1 MTKIPLKKSPLSLMI
16 LSIVS
21 GHLYAET
28 AVEPGNV
35 QQLNTIVI
43 SAEQNANPQQQYQ
56 KELAQVSGGTNFIG
70 EQQLEQQRLA
80 TTADVF
86 RLQPGIY
93 AQSAGNEG
101 AKISIRGSGI
111 NRTSGAHA
119 SGTHVL
125 IDDIPFTGPGGTAY
139 ELLEP
144 WWIDH
149 VGVYRG
155 ANGFKQGGLALGGTI
170 NYRTKAG
177 ADQDGSELKYE
188 MGSHGYQKYQFST
201 GRKLDQMDYYL
212 AMTST
217 QFDGIQDHAEGD
229 GKGLA
234 FNLGYQIS
242 PDIETR
248 FYARYRESKHLTP
261 GRITQEQL
269 KNDPEAANSFNLA
282 VDAKRIQPGS
292 TWLANTTTW
301 NLQDDAKLT
310 GSLAYHHYPLD
321 LRESSYRTNVDYEDI
336 TARFQYERPYQFLGL
351 EHQGRIALRT
361 TTHRPDSGV
370 TETLRF
376 NTEIGNQTYP
386 ADTVTRRYTPRR
398 YTYRGS
404 DNVLQFDQETTLNDQ
419 FKLDLGL
426 AAVYTHRESE
436 VTYANIIPDPDLGPD
451 VDPKV
456 SRYEWNFA
464 PRVGLTY
471 QPNDSVQWFANL
483 SRSIEPAHPWAM
495 AWSSPYYYSKDSGA
509 ASNRVRAPIYLDTQT
524 TNSFELGGRGQ
535 SGFGDWALS
544 YYYSKIKKELLSSEM
559 IKNYGN
565 DSDST
570 TSEERISVEA
580 NATPTIHQGVE
591 LSLDTPLHESE
602 YGEVRLQQAYTLSDF
617 QYKNDPLFGKNQ
629 LPGIPKHLYQAQL
642 SYALNNGLYIG
653 LNTEYASKM
662 AHDYANSRFSDDYQI
677 WGIDLG
683 YAPEHQSWKTWI
695 NFKNITD
702 EKYAAVVIPGLNDQG
717 ADVARS
723 SPGEGF
729 STYAGVSFK
738 F

>member
-1 MTKIPLKKSPLSLMI
+1 MNMTKIPLKKNPLSLMI
-16 LSIVS
+16 LSAFS

-28 AVEPGNV
+28 TLAQDSV
-35 QQLNTIVI
+35 QQLETIVVTT
-43 SAEQNANPQQQYQ
+43 EQNTNSQQETAA
-56 KELAQVSGGTNFIG
+56 ELASVSGGTNFISD
-70 EQQLEQQRLA
+70 QQLEHQRLG
-80 TTADVF
+80 TIADVF

-93 AQSAGNEG
+93 AQSPGNEG

-119 SGTHVL
+119 SGTYVM

-155 ANGFKQGGLALGGTI
+155 ANGLKQGGLSLGGTV
-170 NYRTKAG
+170 NYKSKTG
-177 ADQDGSELKYE
+177 AEQNGSELKYE
-188 MGSHGYQKYQFST
+188 AGSHGYQKYQFST
-201 GRKLDQMDYYL
+201 GRQLDKLDYYL
-212 AMTST
+212 AVTGS

-269 KNDPEAANSFNLA
+269 KNNPEAADTNF
-282 VDAKRIQPGS
+282 VTIDAKRIQPGS

-321 LRESSYRTNVDYEDI
+321 LRESTYRTNVDYEDI
-336 TARFQYERPYQFLGL
+336 SARIQYEKPYQLFGL
-351 EHQGRIALRT
+351 EHQGRVAFRS
-361 TTHRPDSGV
+361 TTHRPNSGV
-370 TETLRF
+370 TESLRTDRAI
-376 NTEIGNQTYP
+376 NGDEYP
-386 ADTVTRRYTPRR
+386 AGTVTRR

-436 VTYANIIPDPDLGPD
+436 VTYANIIPDPNLGPD

-464 PRVGLTY
+464 PRLGLTY

-524 TNSFELGGRGQ
+524 ANSFELGGRGQ

-565 DSDST
+565 DSDSN

-591 LSLDTPLHESE
+591 LSLDTPLYASQQ
-602 YGEVRLQQAYTLSDF
+602 GELRLRQAYTLSDF

-642 SYALNNGLYIG
+642 SYALNNGFYVG

-683 YAPEHQSWKTWI
+683 YVPEDQSWSAWV

-702 EKYAAVVIPGLNDQG
+702 EKYAAVVIPGLNDNG
-717 ADVARS
+717 KDEARS

>member
-1 MTKIPLKKSPLSLMI
+1 MHMTKIPLKKSPLSLMI

-28 AVEPGNV
+28 AVEPDNV

-170 NYRTKAG
+170 NYRTKTG

-212 AMTST
+212 ALTST

-336 TARFQYERPYQFLGL
+336 TARFQYEKPYQFLGL
-351 EHQGRIALRT
+351 EHQGRIALRS

-370 TETLRF
+370 TETIRRDTTIDGTL
-376 NTEIGNQTYP
+376 YP
-386 ADTVTRRYTPRR
+386 ADTVTRR

-436 VTYANIIPDPDLGPD
+436 VTYPVASPE
-451 VDPKV
+451 V

-464 PRVGLTY
+464 PRLGLTY
-471 QPNDSVQWFANL
+471 QPNKSVQWFANL

-495 AWSSPYYYSKDSGA
+495 AWSSPYYFDSGV
-509 ASNRVRAPIYLDTQT
+509 ASGRVRAPIYLDTQT
-524 TNSFELGGRGQ
+524 ANSFELGGRGQ
-535 SGFGDWALS
+535 SVFGDWALS
-544 YYYSKIKKELLSSEM
+544 YYYSKVKNELLTSEM
-559 IKNYGN
+559 IKTYEDGSNRP
-565 DSDST
+565 
-570 TSEERISVEA
+570 SEPIAVES

-602 YGEVRLQQAYTLSDF
+602 YGELRLQQAYTLSDF

-642 SYALNNGLYIG
+642 SYALNNGLYIV
-653 LNTEYASKM
+653 LNTEYVSKM

-717 ADVARS
+717 ADVTRS

>member
-1 MTKIPLKKSPLSLMI
+1 MHMTKIPLKKSSLSLMI

-28 AVEPGNV
+28 AVEPDNV

-139 ELLEP
+139 KLLEP
-144 WWIDH
+144 WWINH

-170 NYRTKAG
+170 NYRTKTG

-212 AMTST
+212 ALTST

-336 TARFQYERPYQFLGL
+336 TARFQYEKPYQFLGL
-351 EHQGRIALRT
+351 EHQGRIALGS

-370 TETLRF
+370 TETIRRDTTIDGTL
-376 NTEIGNQTYP
+376 YP
-386 ADTVTRRYTPRR
+386 ADTVTRR

-436 VTYANIIPDPDLGPD
+436 VTYPVASPE
-451 VDPKV
+451 V

-464 PRVGLTY
+464 PRLGLTY
-471 QPNDSVQWFANL
+471 QPNESVQWFANL

-495 AWSSPYYYSKDSGA
+495 AWSSPYYFDSGV
-509 ASNRVRAPIYLDTQT
+509 ASGRVRAPIYLDTQT
-524 TNSFELGGRGQ
+524 ANSFELGGRGQ

-544 YYYSKIKKELLSSEM
+544 YYYSKVKNELLTSEM
-559 IKNYGN
+559 IKTYEDGSNRP
-565 DSDST
+565 
-570 TSEERISVEA
+570 SEPIAVES

-591 LSLDTPLHESE
+591 LSLDTPLHESQ
-602 YGEVRLQQAYTLSDF
+602 YGELRLQQAYTLSDF

-677 WGIDLG
+677 WGIDVG

-702 EKYAAVVIPGLNDQG
+702 EKYAAVVIPGLNDKG

>member
-1 MTKIPLKKSPLSLMI
+1 MHMTKIPLKKSPLSLMI

-28 AVEPGNV
+28 AVEPDNV

-101 AKISIRGSGI
+101 AKVSIRGSGI

-170 NYRTKAG
+170 NYRTKTG

-212 AMTST
+212 ALTGT

-242 PDIETR
+242 PDIKTR

-269 KNDPEAANSFNLA
+269 KNDPEAANKDF
-282 VDAKRIQPGS
+282 VTIDAKRIQPGS

-321 LRESSYRTNVDYEDI
+321 LRESTYRTNVDYEDI
-336 TARFQYERPYQFLGL
+336 SARIQYEKPYQLFGL
-351 EHQGRIALRT
+351 EHQGRVAFRS
-361 TTHRPDSGV
+361 TTHRPNSGV
-370 TETLRF
+370 TESLRTDRVI
-376 NTEIGNQTYP
+376 NGEEYP
-386 ADTVTRRYTPRR
+386 AGTVTRR

-436 VTYANIIPDPDLGPD
+436 VTYANIIPDPNLGPD

-464 PRVGLTY
+464 PRLGLTY

-524 TNSFELGGRGQ
+524 ANSFELGGRGQ

-544 YYYSKIKKELLSSEM
+544 YYYSKINKELLSSEM

-591 LSLDTPLHESE
+591 LSLDTPLHESR
-602 YGEVRLQQAYTLSDF
+602 YGELHLQQAYTLSDF

>member
-1 MTKIPLKKSPLSLMI
+1 MHMKKIPLKKSPLSLMI

-101 AKISIRGSGI
+101 AKVSIRGSGI

-170 NYRTKAG
+170 NYRTKTG
-177 ADQDGSELKYE
+177 VDQDGSELKYE

-212 AMTST
+212 ALTST

-336 TARFQYERPYQFLGL
+336 TARFQYEKPYQFLGL
-351 EHQGRIALRT
+351 EHQGRIALRS

-370 TETLRF
+370 TETIRRDTTIDGTL
-376 NTEIGNQTYP
+376 YP
-386 ADTVTRRYTPRR
+386 ADTVTRR

-436 VTYANIIPDPDLGPD
+436 VTYPVASPE
-451 VDPKV
+451 V

-464 PRVGLTY
+464 PRLGLTY
-471 QPNDSVQWFANL
+471 QPNESVQWFANL

-495 AWSSPYYYSKDSGA
+495 AWSSPYYFDSGV
-509 ASNRVRAPIYLDTQT
+509 ASGRVRAPIYLDTQT
-524 TNSFELGGRGQ
+524 ANSFELGGRGQ

-544 YYYSKIKKELLSSEM
+544 YYYSKVKNELL
-559 IKNYGN
+559 
-565 DSDST
+565 
-570 TSEERISVEA
+570 TSEIIKTYEDGSNRPSEPIAVES

-591 LSLDTPLHESE
+591 LSLDTPLHESQ
-602 YGEVRLQQAYTLSDF
+602 YGELRLQQAYTLSDF

-677 WGIDLG
+677 WGIDVG

>member
-1 MTKIPLKKSPLSLMI
+1 MNMTKIPLKKNPLSLMI
-16 LSIVS
+16 LSAFS

-28 AVEPGNV
+28 TLAQDSV
-35 QQLNTIVI
+35 QQLDTIVVTT
-43 SAEQNANPQQQYQ
+43 EQNTNSQ
-56 KELAQVSGGTNFIG
+56 KQTEAELASVSGGTNFISD
-70 EQQLEQQRLA
+70 QQLEHQRLG

-93 AQSAGNEG
+93 AQSPGNEG

-119 SGTHVL
+119 SGTYVM

-155 ANGFKQGGLALGGTI
+155 ANGLKQGGLSLGGTV
-170 NYRTKAG
+170 NYKSKTG
-177 ADQDGSELKYE
+177 AEQNGSELKYE
-188 MGSHGYQKYQFST
+188 TGSHGYQKYQFST
-201 GRKLDQMDYYL
+201 GRQLDKLDYYL
-212 AMTST
+212 AVTGS

-269 KNDPEAANSFNLA
+269 KNNPEAADTNF
-282 VDAKRIQPGS
+282 VTIDAKRIQPGS

-321 LRESSYRTNVDYEDI
+321 LRESTYRTNVDYEDI
-336 TARFQYERPYQFLGL
+336 SARIQYEKPYQLFGL
-351 EHQGRIALRT
+351 EHQGRVAFRS
-361 TTHRPDSGV
+361 TTHRPNSGV
-370 TETLRF
+370 TESLRTDRVI
-376 NTEIGNQTYP
+376 NGDEYP
-386 ADTVTRRYTPRR
+386 AGTVTRR

-436 VTYANIIPDPDLGPD
+436 VAHANIIHDPNLGPD

-456 SRYEWNFA
+456 SRYEWNFV
-464 PRVGLTY
+464 PRLGLTY

-524 TNSFELGGRGQ
+524 ANSFELGGLGQ

-565 DSDST
+565 DSDSN

-591 LSLDTPLHESE
+591 LSLDTPLYASQQ
-602 YGEVRLQQAYTLSDF
+602 GELRLRQAYTLSDF

-642 SYALNNGLYIG
+642 SYALNNGFYVG

-683 YAPEHQSWKTWI
+683 YVPEDQSWSAWV

-702 EKYAAVVIPGLNDQG
+702 EKYAAVVIPGLNDNG
-717 ADVARS
+717 KDEARS

>member
-1 MTKIPLKKSPLSLMI
+1 MHMTKIPLKKSPLSLMI

-43 SAEQNANPQQQYQ
+43 STEQNANPQQQYQ

-101 AKISIRGSGI
+101 AKVSIRGSGI

-170 NYRTKAG
+170 NYKSKTG

-212 AMTST
+212 ALTGT

-269 KNDPEAANSFNLA
+269 KNNPEAANSFNLA

-336 TARFQYERPYQFLGL
+336 TARFQYEKPYQFLGL
-351 EHQGRIALRT
+351 EHQGRIALRS

-370 TETLRF
+370 TETIRRDTTIDGTL
-376 NTEIGNQTYP
+376 YP
-386 ADTVTRRYTPRR
+386 ADTVTRR

-436 VTYANIIPDPDLGPD
+436 VTYPVASPE
-451 VDPKV
+451 V

-464 PRVGLTY
+464 PRLGLTY
-471 QPNDSVQWFANL
+471 QPNESVQWFANL

-495 AWSSPYYYSKDSGA
+495 AWSSPYYFDSGV
-509 ASNRVRAPIYLDTQT
+509 ASGRVRAPIYLDTQT
-524 TNSFELGGRGQ
+524 ANSFELGGRGQ

-544 YYYSKIKKELLSSEM
+544 YYYSKVKNELLTSEM
-559 IKNYGN
+559 IKDYGN
-565 DSDST
+565 NSPES
-570 TSEERISVEA
+570 ERISVEA

-591 LSLDTPLHESE
+591 LSLDTPLHESR
-602 YGEVRLQQAYTLSDF
+602 YGELRLQQAYTLSDF

>member
-28 AVEPGNV
+28 AVEPDNV

-170 NYRTKAG
+170 NYRTKTG

-212 AMTST
+212 ALTST

-386 ADTVTRRYTPRR
+386 ADTFTRR

-436 VTYANIIPDPDLGPD
+436 VTYPVASPE
-451 VDPKV
+451 V

-464 PRVGLTY
+464 PRLGLTY
-471 QPNDSVQWFANL
+471 QPNESVQWFANL

-495 AWSSPYYYSKDSGA
+495 AWSSPYYFDSGV
-509 ASNRVRAPIYLDTQT
+509 ASGRVRAPIYLDTQT
-524 TNSFELGGRGQ
+524 ANSFELGGRGQ

-544 YYYSKIKKELLSSEM
+544 YYYSKVKNELLTSEM
-559 IKNYGN
+559 IKTYEDGSNRP
-565 DSDST
+565 
-570 TSEERISVEA
+570 SEPIAVES

-591 LSLDTPLHESE
+591 LSLDTPLHESQ
-602 YGEVRLQQAYTLSDF
+602 YGELRLQQAYTLSDF

-677 WGIDLG
+677 WGIDVG

-702 EKYAAVVIPGLNDQG
+702 EKYAAVVIPGLNDKG

>member
-1 MTKIPLKKSPLSLMI
+1 MHMTKIPLKKSPLSLMI

-28 AVEPGNV
+28 AVEPDNV

-170 NYRTKAG
+170 NYRTKTG

-212 AMTST
+212 ALTST

-336 TARFQYERPYQFLGL
+336 TARFQYEKPYQFLGL
-351 EHQGRIALRT
+351 EHQGRIALRS

-370 TETLRF
+370 TETIRRDTTIDGTL
-376 NTEIGNQTYP
+376 YP
-386 ADTVTRRYTPRR
+386 ADTVTRR

-524 TNSFELGGRGQ
+524 ANSFELGGRGQ

-570 TSEERISVEA
+570 TSKERISVEA

-591 LSLDTPLHESE
+591 LSLDTPLHESR
-602 YGEVRLQQAYTLSDF
+602 YGELRLQQAYTLSDF

-677 WGIDLG
+677 WGIDVG

>member
-1 MTKIPLKKSPLSLMI
+1 MHMTKIPLKKSPLSLMI

-43 SAEQNANPQQQYQ
+43 STEQNANPQQQYQ

-101 AKISIRGSGI
+101 AKVSIRGSGI

-170 NYRTKAG
+170 NYKSKTG

-212 AMTST
+212 ALTGT

-269 KNDPEAANSFNLA
+269 KNNPEAANSFNLA

-336 TARFQYERPYQFLGL
+336 TARFQYEKPYQFLGL
-351 EHQGRIALRT
+351 EYQGRIALRS

-370 TETLRF
+370 TETIRRDTTIDGTL
-376 NTEIGNQTYP
+376 YP
-386 ADTVTRRYTPRR
+386 ADTVTRR

-436 VTYANIIPDPDLGPD
+436 VTYPEASPE
-451 VDPKV
+451 V

-464 PRVGLTY
+464 PRLGLTY
-471 QPNDSVQWFANL
+471 QPNESVQWFANL

-495 AWSSPYYYSKDSGA
+495 AWSSPYYFDSGV
-509 ASNRVRAPIYLDTQT
+509 ASGRVRAPIYLDTQT
-524 TNSFELGGRGQ
+524 ANSFELGGRGQ

-544 YYYSKIKKELLSSEM
+544 YYYSKVKNELLTSEM
-559 IKNYGN
+559 IKDYGN
-565 DSDST
+565 NSPES
-570 TSEERISVEA
+570 ERISVEA

-591 LSLDTPLHESE
+591 LSLDTPLHESR
-602 YGEVRLQQAYTLSDF
+602 YGELRLQQAYTLSDF

>member
-1 MTKIPLKKSPLSLMI
+1 MNMTKIPLKKNPLSLMI
-16 LSIVS
+16 LSAFS

-28 AVEPGNV
+28 TLAQDSV
-35 QQLNTIVI
+35 QQLDTIVVTT
-43 SAEQNANPQQQYQ
+43 EQNTNSQ
-56 KELAQVSGGTNFIG
+56 KQTEAELASVSGGTNFISD
-70 EQQLEQQRLA
+70 QQLEHQRLG

-93 AQSAGNEG
+93 AQSPGNEG

-119 SGTHVL
+119 SGTYVM

-155 ANGFKQGGLALGGTI
+155 ANGLKQGGLSLGGTV
-170 NYRTKAG
+170 NYKSKTG
-177 ADQDGSELKYE
+177 AEQNGSELKYE
-188 MGSHGYQKYQFST
+188 TGSHGYQKYQFST
-201 GRKLDQMDYYL
+201 GRQLDKLDYYL
-212 AMTST
+212 AVTGS

-269 KNDPEAANSFNLA
+269 KNNPEAADTNF
-282 VDAKRIQPGS
+282 VTIDAKRIQPGS

-321 LRESSYRTNVDYEDI
+321 LRESTYRTNVDYEDI
-336 TARFQYERPYQFLGL
+336 SARIQYEKPYQLFGL
-351 EHQGRIALRT
+351 EHQGRVAFRS
-361 TTHRPDSGV
+361 TTHRPNSGV
-370 TETLRF
+370 TESLRTDRVI
-376 NTEIGNQTYP
+376 NGDEYP
-386 ADTVTRRYTPRR
+386 AGTVTRR

-436 VTYANIIPDPDLGPD
+436 VTHANIIHDPNLGPD

-456 SRYEWNFA
+456 SRYEWNFV
-464 PRVGLTY
+464 PRLGLTY

-524 TNSFELGGRGQ
+524 ANSFELGGLGQ

-565 DSDST
+565 DSDSN

-591 LSLDTPLHESE
+591 LSLDTPLYASQQ
-602 YGEVRLQQAYTLSDF
+602 GELRLRQAYTLSDF

-642 SYALNNGLYIG
+642 SYALNNGFYVG

-683 YAPEHQSWKTWI
+683 YVPEDQSWSAWV

-702 EKYAAVVIPGLNDQG
+702 EKYAAVVIPGLNDNG
-717 ADVARS
+717 KDEARS

>member
-1 MTKIPLKKSPLSLMI
+1 MHMTKIPLKKSPLSLMI

-28 AVEPGNV
+28 AVEPDNV

-101 AKISIRGSGI
+101 AKVSIRGSGI

-170 NYRTKAG
+170 NYKSKTG

-212 AMTST
+212 ALTGT

-261 GRITQEQL
+261 GRIKQKDL
-269 KNDPEAANSFNLA
+269 KNNPETADSNFVAI
-282 VDAKRIQPGS
+282 DAKRIQPGS

-321 LRESSYRTNVDYEDI
+321 LRESRYRTNVDYEDI
-336 TARFQYERPYQFLGL
+336 TARFQYEKPYQFLGL
-351 EHQGRIALRT
+351 EHQGRIALRS

-386 ADTVTRRYTPRR
+386 VDTVTRR

-436 VTYANIIPDPDLGPD
+436 VTYANILPDPDSGPE

-464 PRVGLTY
+464 PRLGLTY

-495 AWSSPYYYSKDSGA
+495 AWSSPYYYPKDNGA

-524 TNSFELGGRGQ
+524 ANSFELGGRGQ

-544 YYYSKIKKELLSSEM
+544 YYYSKVKNELLTSEM
-559 IKNYGN
+559 IKTYEDGSNRP
-565 DSDST
+565 
-570 TSEERISVEA
+570 SEPIAVES

-591 LSLDTPLHESE
+591 LSLDTPLHESQ
-602 YGEVRLQQAYTLSDF
+602 YGELRLQQAYTLSDF

-677 WGIDLG
+677 WGIDVG

-702 EKYAAVVIPGLNDQG
+702 EKYAAVVIPGLNDKG

>member
-1 MTKIPLKKSPLSLMI
+1 MYTGLYKPDMSTRTIPLNKKPLSLMI
-16 LSIVS
+16 LSVLS
-21 GHLYAET
+21 SAVYAET
-28 AVEPGNV
+28 SRSQHPV
-35 QQLNTIVI
+35 QQLNTIVV
-43 SAEQNANPQQQYQ
+43 SAEQTDPQQQYQ
-56 KELAQVSGGTNFIG
+56 TELAQTSGGTNFISA
-70 EQQLEQQRLA
+70 QQLEHQHIA
-80 TTADVF
+80 NNADVF

-93 AQSAGNEG
+93 AQSPGNEG
-101 AKISIRGSGI
+101 AKVSIRGSGI

-119 SGTHVL
+119 SGTFVL

-155 ANGFKQGGLALGGTI
+155 ANGFKQGALALGGAI
-170 NYRTKAG
+170 NYKSKTG
-177 ADQDGSELKYE
+177 AEQNGSELKYE
-188 MGSHGYQKYQFST
+188 AGSHGYQKYQFST
-201 GRKLDQMDYYL
+201 GRKLDQLDYYL
-212 AMTST
+212 ALTGN
-217 QFDGIQDHAEGD
+217 QFDGIQDHAKGD

-269 KNDPEAANSFNLA
+269 KNNPEVADPNF
-282 VDAKRIQPGS
+282 VGIDAKRIQPGS

-310 GSLAYHHYPLD
+310 ASLAYHHYPLD
-321 LRESSYRTNVDYEDI
+321 LRESRYRTNVDYEDI
-336 TARFQYERPYQFLGL
+336 TARIQYEKPYQLLGL
-351 EHQGRIALRT
+351 EHQGRIALRS
-361 TTHRPDSGV
+361 TTHRPNSGV

-386 ADTVTRRYTPRR
+386 ADTVTRRYT
-398 YTYRGS
+398 YRGS
-404 DNVLQFDQETTLNDQ
+404 DNVLQFDQQTALNDQ
-419 FKLDLGL
+419 LSLDLGL
-426 AAVYTHRESE
+426 AAVYAHRESE
-436 VTYANIIPDPDLGPD
+436 VTYPVAS
-451 VDPKV
+451 PKINQ
-456 SRYEWNFA
+456 YEWDFA
-464 PRVGLTY
+464 PRLGMTY
-471 QPNDSVQWFANL
+471 QPNESVQWFANL

-495 AWSSPYYYSKDSGA
+495 AWSSPYYFDEGIASG
-509 ASNRVRAPIYLDTQT
+509 RVRAPIQLKTQT
-524 TNSFELGGRGQ
+524 ANTLELGGRGQ

-544 YYYSKIKKELLSSEM
+544 YYYSKVKNELLTSEM
-559 IKNYGN
+559 IKDYGEGSSKN
-565 DSDST
+565 
-570 TSEERISVEA
+570 ERISVEA

-591 LSLDTPLHESE
+591 LSF
-602 YGEVRLQQAYTLSDF
+602 F
-617 QYKNDPLFGKNQ
+617 QYKNDPLFGENQ

-642 SYALNNGLYIG
+642 SYAMHNGFYIG
-653 LNTEYASKM
+653 LNSEYASKM

-683 YAPEHQSWKTWI
+683 YAPEQQSWKTWI

-717 ADVARS
+717 KDEARS

>member
-1 MTKIPLKKSPLSLMI
+1 MHMTKIPLKKSPLSLMI

-28 AVEPGNV
+28 AVEPDNV

-70 EQQLEQQRLA
+70 EPQLEQQRLA

-170 NYRTKAG
+170 NYRTKTG

-212 AMTST
+212 ALTST

-336 TARFQYERPYQFLGL
+336 TARFQYEKPYQFLGL
-351 EHQGRIALRT
+351 EHQGRIALRS

-370 TETLRF
+370 TETIRRDTTLDG
-376 NTEIGNQTYP
+376 TLYP
-386 ADTVTRRYTPRR
+386 ADTVTRR

-436 VTYANIIPDPDLGPD
+436 VTYPVASPE
-451 VDPKV
+451 V

-464 PRVGLTY
+464 PRLGLTY
-471 QPNDSVQWFANL
+471 QPNESVQWFANL

-495 AWSSPYYYSKDSGA
+495 AWSSPYYFDSGV
-509 ASNRVRAPIYLDTQT
+509 ASGRVRAPIYLDTQT
-524 TNSFELGGRGQ
+524 ANSFELGGRGQ
-535 SGFGDWALS
+535 SVFGDWALS
-544 YYYSKIKKELLSSEM
+544 YYYSKVKNELLTSEM
-559 IKNYGN
+559 IKTYEDGSNRP
-565 DSDST
+565 
-570 TSEERISVEA
+570 SEPIAVES

-602 YGEVRLQQAYTLSDF
+602 YGELRLQQAYTLSDF

-653 LNTEYASKM
+653 LNTEYVSKM

-717 ADVARS
+717 ADVTRS

>member
-1 MTKIPLKKSPLSLMI
+1 MHMTKIPLKKSPLSLMI

-101 AKISIRGSGI
+101 AKVSIRGSGI

-170 NYRTKAG
+170 NYKSKTG

-212 AMTST
+212 ALTGT

-386 ADTVTRRYTPRR
+386 ADTVTRRYT
-398 YTYRGS
+398 YRGS

-495 AWSSPYYYSKDSGA
+495 AWSSPYYYSKDKDSGA

-524 TNSFELGGRGQ
+524 ANSFELGGRGQ

-565 DSDST
+565 NSDST

-591 LSLDTPLHESE
+591 LSLDTPLHESR
-602 YGEVRLQQAYTLSDF
+602 YGELRLQQAYTLSDF

>member
-1 MTKIPLKKSPLSLMI
+1 MHMTKIPLKKSPLSLMI

-101 AKISIRGSGI
+101 AKVSIRGSGI

-170 NYRTKAG
+170 NYKSKTG

-212 AMTST
+212 ALTGT

-261 GRITQEQL
+261 GRIKQKDL
-269 KNDPEAANSFNLA
+269 KNNPETADSNFVAI
-282 VDAKRIQPGS
+282 DAKRIQPGS

-321 LRESSYRTNVDYEDI
+321 LRESRYRTNVDYEDI
-336 TARFQYERPYQFLGL
+336 TARFQYEKPYQFLGL
-351 EHQGRIALRT
+351 EHQGRIALRS

-386 ADTVTRRYTPRR
+386 VDTVTRR

-436 VTYANIIPDPDLGPD
+436 VTYANILPDPDSGPE

-464 PRVGLTY
+464 PRLGLTY

-495 AWSSPYYYSKDSGA
+495 AWSSPYYYPKDNGA

-524 TNSFELGGRGQ
+524 ANSFELGGRGQ

-544 YYYSKIKKELLSSEM
+544 YYYSKVKNELLTSEM
-559 IKNYGN
+559 IKTYEDGSNRP
-565 DSDST
+565 
-570 TSEERISVEA
+570 SEPIAVES

-591 LSLDTPLHESE
+591 LSLDTPLHESQ
-602 YGEVRLQQAYTLSDF
+602 YGELRLQQAYTLSDF

-677 WGIDLG
+677 WGIDVG

-702 EKYAAVVIPGLNDQG
+702 EKYAAVVIPGLNDKG

>member
-1 MTKIPLKKSPLSLMI
+1 MNMTKIPLKKTPLSLMI
-16 LSIVS
+16 LSAFS

-28 AVEPGNV
+28 TLAQDSV
-35 QQLNTIVI
+35 QQLETIVVTT
-43 SAEQNANPQQQYQ
+43 EQNTNSQQQTAA
-56 KELAQVSGGTNFIG
+56 ELASVSGGTNFISD
-70 EQQLEQQRLA
+70 QQLEHQRLG
-80 TTADVF
+80 TIADVF

-93 AQSAGNEG
+93 AQSPGNEG

-119 SGTHVL
+119 SGTYVM

-155 ANGFKQGGLALGGTI
+155 ANGLKQGGLSLGGTV
-170 NYRTKAG
+170 NYKSKTG
-177 ADQDGSELKYE
+177 AEQNGSELKYE
-188 MGSHGYQKYQFST
+188 TGSHGYQKYQFST
-201 GRKLDQMDYYL
+201 GRQLDKLDYYL
-212 AMTST
+212 AVTGS

-269 KNDPEAANSFNLA
+269 KNNPEAADTNF
-282 VDAKRIQPGS
+282 VTIDAKRIQPGS

-310 GSLAYHHYPLD
+310 GSLAYHHYSLD
-321 LRESSYRTNVDYEDI
+321 LRESTYRTNVDYEDI
-336 TARFQYERPYQFLGL
+336 SARIQYEKPYQLFGL
-351 EHQGRIALRT
+351 EHQGRVAFRS
-361 TTHRPDSGV
+361 TTHRPNSGV
-370 TETLRF
+370 TESLRTDRVI
-376 NTEIGNQTYP
+376 NGDEYP
-386 ADTVTRRYTPRR
+386 AGTVTRR

-436 VTYANIIPDPDLGPD
+436 VTYANIIPDPNLGPD

-464 PRVGLTY
+464 PRLGLTY

-524 TNSFELGGRGQ
+524 ANSFELGGRGQ

-565 DSDST
+565 DSDFN

-591 LSLDTPLHESE
+591 LSLDTPLYASQQ
-602 YGEVRLQQAYTLSDF
+602 GELRLRQAYTLSDF

-642 SYALNNGLYIG
+642 SYALNNGFYVG

-683 YAPEHQSWKTWI
+683 YVPEDQSWSAWV

-702 EKYAAVVIPGLNDQG
+702 EKYAAVVIPGYDDKG
-717 ADVARS
+717 ADRARS

>member
-1 MTKIPLKKSPLSLMI
+1 MHMTKIPLKKSPLSLMI

-28 AVEPGNV
+28 AVEPDNV

-43 SAEQNANPQQQYQ
+43 SAGQNANPQQQYQ

-170 NYRTKAG
+170 NYRTKTG

-212 AMTST
+212 ALTST

-336 TARFQYERPYQFLGL
+336 TARFQYEKPYQFLGL

-386 ADTVTRRYTPRR
+386 ADTVTRRYT
-398 YTYRGS
+398 YRGS

-436 VTYANIIPDPDLGPD
+436 VTYPVASPE
-451 VDPKV
+451 V

-464 PRVGLTY
+464 PRLGLTY
-471 QPNDSVQWFANL
+471 QPNESVQWFANL

-495 AWSSPYYYSKDSGA
+495 AWSSPYYFDSGV
-509 ASNRVRAPIYLDTQT
+509 ASGRVRAPIYLDTQT
-524 TNSFELGGRGQ
+524 ANSFELGGRGQ

-544 YYYSKIKKELLSSEM
+544 YYYSKVKNELLTSEM
-559 IKNYGN
+559 IKTYEDGSNRP
-565 DSDST
+565 
-570 TSEERISVEA
+570 SEPIAVES

-591 LSLDTPLHESE
+591 LSLDTPLHESQ
-602 YGEVRLQQAYTLSDF
+602 YGELRLQQAYTLSDF

-677 WGIDLG
+677 WGIDVG

-702 EKYAAVVIPGLNDQG
+702 EKYAAVVIPGLNDKG

>member
-1 MTKIPLKKSPLSLMI
+1 MHMTKIPLKKSPLSLMI

-101 AKISIRGSGI
+101 AKVSIRGSGI

-170 NYRTKAG
+170 NYKSKTG
-177 ADQDGSELKYE
+177 AEQNGSELKYE

-212 AMTST
+212 TLTGT
-217 QFDGIQDHAEGD
+217 QFDRIQDHAEGD

-261 GRITQEQL
+261 GRIKQKDL
-269 KNDPEAANSFNLA
+269 KNNPETADSNFVAI
-282 VDAKRIQPGS
+282 DAKRIQPGS

-321 LRESSYRTNVDYEDI
+321 LRESRYRTNVDYEDI
-336 TARFQYERPYQFLGL
+336 TARFQYEKPYQFLGL
-351 EHQGRIALRT
+351 EHQGRIALRS

-370 TETLRF
+370 TETIRRDTTIDGTL
-376 NTEIGNQTYP
+376 YP
-386 ADTVTRRYTPRR
+386 ADTVTRR

-436 VTYANIIPDPDLGPD
+436 VTYPVASPE
-451 VDPKV
+451 V

-464 PRVGLTY
+464 PRLGLTY
-471 QPNDSVQWFANL
+471 QPNESVQWFANL

-495 AWSSPYYYSKDSGA
+495 AWSSPYYFDSGV
-509 ASNRVRAPIYLDTQT
+509 ASGRVRAPIYLDTQT
-524 TNSFELGGRGQ
+524 ANSFELGGRGQ

-544 YYYSKIKKELLSSEM
+544 YYYSKVKNELLTSEM
-559 IKNYGN
+559 IKTYEDGSNRP
-565 DSDST
+565 
-570 TSEERISVEA
+570 SEPIAVES

-591 LSLDTPLHESE
+591 LSLDTPLHESQ
-602 YGEVRLQQAYTLSDF
+602 YGELRLQQAYTLSDF

>member
-1 MTKIPLKKSPLSLMI
+1 MHMTKIPLKKSPLSLMI

-170 NYRTKAG
+170 NYKSKTG

-212 AMTST
+212 ALTGT

-336 TARFQYERPYQFLGL
+336 TARFQYEKPYQFLGL
-351 EHQGRIALRT
+351 EHQGRIALRS

-370 TETLRF
+370 TETIRRDTTIDGTL
-376 NTEIGNQTYP
+376 YP
-386 ADTVTRRYTPRR
+386 ADTVTRR

-436 VTYANIIPDPDLGPD
+436 VTYPVASPE
-451 VDPKV
+451 V

-464 PRVGLTY
+464 PRLGLTY

-495 AWSSPYYYSKDSGA
+495 AWSSPYYYPKDNGA

-524 TNSFELGGRGQ
+524 ANSFELGGRGQ

-544 YYYSKIKKELLSSEM
+544 YYYSKVKNELLTSEM
-559 IKNYGN
+559 IKDYGDTVDPN
-565 DSDST
+565 T
-570 TSEERISVEA
+570 PKERIGVEE

-591 LSLDTPLHESE
+591 LSLDTPLHESQ
-602 YGEVRLQQAYTLSDF
+602 YGELRLQQAYTLSDF

-677 WGIDLG
+677 WGIDVG

-702 EKYAAVVIPGLNDQG
+702 EKYAAVVIPGLNDKG

>member
-1 MTKIPLKKSPLSLMI
+1 MNMTKIPLKKTPLSLMI
-16 LSIVS
+16 LSAFS

-28 AVEPGNV
+28 TLAQDSV
-35 QQLNTIVI
+35 QQLDTIVVTT
-43 SAEQNANPQQQYQ
+43 EQNTNSQ
-56 KELAQVSGGTNFIG
+56 KQTEAELASVSGGTNFISD
-70 EQQLEQQRLA
+70 QQLEHQRLG

-93 AQSAGNEG
+93 AQSPGNEG

-119 SGTHVL
+119 SGTYVM

-155 ANGFKQGGLALGGTI
+155 ANGLKQGGLSLGGTV
-170 NYRTKAG
+170 NYKSKTG
-177 ADQDGSELKYE
+177 AEQNGSELKYE
-188 MGSHGYQKYQFST
+188 AGSHGYQKYQFST
-201 GRKLDQMDYYL
+201 GRQLDKLDYYL
-212 AMTST
+212 AVTGS

-242 PDIETR
+242 PDIKTR

-261 GRITQEQL
+261 GRITKEQL
-269 KNDPEAANSFNLA
+269 KNNPEAADTNF
-282 VDAKRIQPGS
+282 VTIDAKRIQPGS

-321 LRESSYRTNVDYEDI
+321 LRESTYRTNVDYEDI
-336 TARFQYERPYQFLGL
+336 SARIQYEKPYQLFGL
-351 EHQGRIALRT
+351 EHQGRVAFRS
-361 TTHRPDSGV
+361 TTHRPNSGV
-370 TETLRF
+370 TESLRTDRVI
-376 NTEIGNQTYP
+376 NGDEYP
-386 ADTVTRRYTPRR
+386 AGTVTRR

-436 VTYANIIPDPDLGPD
+436 VTYANIIPDPNLGPD

-464 PRVGLTY
+464 PRLGLTY

-524 TNSFELGGRGQ
+524 ANSFELGGRGQ

-565 DSDST
+565 DSDFN

-591 LSLDTPLHESE
+591 LSLDTPLYASQQ
-602 YGEVRLQQAYTLSDF
+602 GELRLRQAYTLSDF

-642 SYALNNGLYIG
+642 SYALNNGFYVG

-683 YAPEHQSWKTWI
+683 YVPEDQSWSAWV

-702 EKYAAVVIPGLNDQG
+702 EKYAAVVIPGYDDKG
-717 ADVARS
+717 ADRARS

>member
-1 MTKIPLKKSPLSLMI
+1 MHMTKIPLKKSPLSLMI

-101 AKISIRGSGI
+101 AKVSIRGSGI

-170 NYRTKAG
+170 NYKSKTG

-212 AMTST
+212 ALTGT

-336 TARFQYERPYQFLGL
+336 TARFQYEKPYQFLGL
-351 EHQGRIALRT
+351 EHQGRIALRS

-370 TETLRF
+370 TETIRRDTTIDGTL
-376 NTEIGNQTYP
+376 YP
-386 ADTVTRRYTPRR
+386 ADTVTRR

-404 DNVLQFDQETTLNDQ
+404 DNVLQFDQETALNDQ

-436 VTYANIIPDPDLGPD
+436 VTYPVASPE
-451 VDPKV
+451 V
-456 SRYEWNFA
+456 SRYEWNFV
-464 PRVGLTY
+464 PRLGLTY
-471 QPNDSVQWFANL
+471 QPNESV
-483 SRSIEPAHPWAM
+483 
-495 AWSSPYYYSKDSGA
+495 
-509 ASNRVRAPIYLDTQT
+509 
-524 TNSFELGGRGQ
+524 
-535 SGFGDWALS
+535 
-544 YYYSKIKKELLSSEM
+544 
-559 IKNYGN
+559 
-565 DSDST
+565 
-570 TSEERISVEA
+570 
-580 NATPTIHQGVE
+580 
-591 LSLDTPLHESE
+591 
-602 YGEVRLQQAYTLSDF
+602 
-617 QYKNDPLFGKNQ
+617 
-629 LPGIPKHLYQAQL
+629 
-642 SYALNNGLYIG
+642 
-653 LNTEYASKM
+653 
-662 AHDYANSRFSDDYQI
+662 
-677 WGIDLG
+677 
-683 YAPEHQSWKTWI
+683 
-695 NFKNITD
+695 
-702 EKYAAVVIPGLNDQG
+702 
-717 ADVARS
+717 
-723 SPGEGF
+723 
-729 STYAGVSFK
+729 
-738 F
+738 

>member
-1 MTKIPLKKSPLSLMI
+1 MHMTKIPLKKSSLSLMI

-28 AVEPGNV
+28 AVEPDNV

-70 EQQLEQQRLA
+70 EPQLEQQRLA

-144 WWIDH
+144 WWINH

-170 NYRTKAG
+170 NYRTKTG

-212 AMTST
+212 ALTST

-336 TARFQYERPYQFLGL
+336 TARFQYEKPYQFLGL
-351 EHQGRIALRT
+351 EHQGRIALRS

-370 TETLRF
+370 TETIRRDTTIDGTL
-376 NTEIGNQTYP
+376 YP
-386 ADTVTRRYTPRR
+386 ADTVTRR

-419 FKLDLGL
+419 FKLNLGL

-436 VTYANIIPDPDLGPD
+436 VTYPVASPE
-451 VDPKV
+451 V

-464 PRVGLTY
+464 PRLGLTY
-471 QPNDSVQWFANL
+471 QPNESVQWFANL

-495 AWSSPYYYSKDSGA
+495 AWSSPYYFDSGV
-509 ASNRVRAPIYLDTQT
+509 ASGRVRAPIYLDTQT
-524 TNSFELGGRGQ
+524 ANSFELGGRGQ

-544 YYYSKIKKELLSSEM
+544 YYYSKVKNELLTSEM
-559 IKNYGN
+559 IKTYEDGSNRP
-565 DSDST
+565 
-570 TSEERISVEA
+570 SEPIAVES

-591 LSLDTPLHESE
+591 LSLDTPLHESQ
-602 YGEVRLQQAYTLSDF
+602 YGELRLQQAYTLSDF

>member
-1 MTKIPLKKSPLSLMI
+1 MHMKKIPLKKSPLSLMI

-101 AKISIRGSGI
+101 AKVSIRGSGI

-170 NYRTKAG
+170 NYRTKTG
-177 ADQDGSELKYE
+177 VDQDGSELKYE

-212 AMTST
+212 ALTST

-336 TARFQYERPYQFLGL
+336 TARSQYEKPYQFLGL
-351 EHQGRIALRT
+351 EHQGRIALRS

-370 TETLRF
+370 TETIRRDTTIDGTL
-376 NTEIGNQTYP
+376 YP
-386 ADTVTRRYTPRR
+386 ADTVTRR

-436 VTYANIIPDPDLGPD
+436 VTYPVASPE
-451 VDPKV
+451 V

-464 PRVGLTY
+464 PRLGLTY
-471 QPNDSVQWFANL
+471 QPNESVQWFANL

-495 AWSSPYYYSKDSGA
+495 AWSSPYYFDSGV
-509 ASNRVRAPIYLDTQT
+509 ASGRVRAPIYLDTQT
-524 TNSFELGGRGQ
+524 ANSFELGGRGQ

-544 YYYSKIKKELLSSEM
+544 YYYSKVKNELL
-559 IKNYGN
+559 
-565 DSDST
+565 
-570 TSEERISVEA
+570 TSEIIKTYEDGSNRPSEPIAVES

-591 LSLDTPLHESE
+591 LSLDTPLHESQ
-602 YGEVRLQQAYTLSDF
+602 YGELRLQQAYTLSDF

-677 WGIDLG
+677 WGIDVG

-695 NFKNITD
+695 NFKNIKD
-702 EKYAAVVIPGLNDQG
+702 EKYAAVVIPGLNDKG

>member
-1 MTKIPLKKSPLSLMI
+1 MHMTKIPLKKSPLSLMI

-101 AKISIRGSGI
+101 AKVSIRGSGI

-170 NYRTKAG
+170 NYKSKTG
-177 ADQDGSELKYE
+177 ADQNGSELKYE
-188 MGSHGYQKYQFST
+188 MGSHGYHKYQFST

-212 AMTST
+212 ALTGT
-217 QFDGIQDHAEGD
+217 QFDGIQNHAEGD

-234 FNLGYQIS
+234 FNLGYEIS

-248 FYARYRESKHLTP
+248 FYARYRENKHLTP

-336 TARFQYERPYQFLGL
+336 TARFQYEKPYQFLGL
-351 EHQGRIALRT
+351 EHQGRIALRS

-370 TETLRF
+370 TETIRRDTTIDGTL
-376 NTEIGNQTYP
+376 YP
-386 ADTVTRRYTPRR
+386 ADTVTRR

-436 VTYANIIPDPDLGPD
+436 VTYPEASPE
-451 VDPKV
+451 V

-464 PRVGLTY
+464 QRLGLTY
-471 QPNDSVQWFANL
+471 QPNESVQWFANL

-495 AWSSPYYYSKDSGA
+495 AWSSPYYFDSGV
-509 ASNRVRAPIYLDTQT
+509 ASGRVRAPIYLDTQT
-524 TNSFELGGRGQ
+524 ANSFELGGRGQ

-544 YYYSKIKKELLSSEM
+544 YYYSKVKNELLTSEM
-559 IKNYGN
+559 IKTYEDGSNRP
-565 DSDST
+565 
-570 TSEERISVEA
+570 SEPIAVES
-580 NATPTIHQGVE
+580 NAAPTIHQGVE
-591 LSLDTPLHESE
+591 LSLDTPLYESR
-602 YGEVRLQQAYTLSDF
+602 YGELRLQQAYTLSDF

-723 SPGEGF
+723 SPGESF

>member
-1 MTKIPLKKSPLSLMI
+1 MHMTKIPLKKSPLSLMI

-28 AVEPGNV
+28 AVEPDNV

-170 NYRTKAG
+170 NYRTKTG

-212 AMTST
+212 ALTST

-351 EHQGRIALRT
+351 NHQGRIALRT

-386 ADTVTRRYTPRR
+386 ADTVTRRYT
-398 YTYRGS
+398 YRGS

-436 VTYANIIPDPDLGPD
+436 VTYPVASPE
-451 VDPKV
+451 V

-464 PRVGLTY
+464 PRLGLTY
-471 QPNDSVQWFANL
+471 QPNESVQWFANL

-495 AWSSPYYYSKDSGA
+495 AWSSPYYFDSGV
-509 ASNRVRAPIYLDTQT
+509 ASGRVRAPIYLDTQT
-524 TNSFELGGRGQ
+524 ANSFELGGRGQ
-535 SGFGDWALS
+535 SVFGDWALS
-544 YYYSKIKKELLSSEM
+544 YYYSKVKNELLTSEM
-559 IKNYGN
+559 IKTYEDGSNRP
-565 DSDST
+565 
-570 TSEERISVEA
+570 SEPIAVES

-591 LSLDTPLHESE
+591 LSLDTPLHESQ
-602 YGEVRLQQAYTLSDF
+602 YGELRLQQAYTLSDF

-677 WGIDLG
+677 WGIDVG

-702 EKYAAVVIPGLNDQG
+702 EKYAAVVIPGLNDKG

>member
-1 MTKIPLKKSPLSLMI
+1 MHMTKIPLKKSPLSLMI

-28 AVEPGNV
+28 AVEPDNV

-170 NYRTKAG
+170 NYRTKTG

-212 AMTST
+212 ALTST

-386 ADTVTRRYTPRR
+386 ADTVTRRYT
-398 YTYRGS
+398 YRGS

-436 VTYANIIPDPDLGPD
+436 VTYPVASPE
-451 VDPKV
+451 V

-464 PRVGLTY
+464 PRLGLTY
-471 QPNDSVQWFANL
+471 QPNESVQWFANL

-495 AWSSPYYYSKDSGA
+495 AWSSPYYFDSGV
-509 ASNRVRAPIYLDTQT
+509 ASGRVRAPIYLDTQT
-524 TNSFELGGRGQ
+524 ANSFELGGRGQ

-544 YYYSKIKKELLSSEM
+544 YYYSKVKNELL
-559 IKNYGN
+559 
-565 DSDST
+565 
-570 TSEERISVEA
+570 TSEIIKTYEDGSNRPSEPIAVES

-591 LSLDTPLHESE
+591 LSLDTPLHESQ
-602 YGEVRLQQAYTLSDF
+602 YGELRLQQAYTLSDF

-677 WGIDLG
+677 WGIDVG

-702 EKYAAVVIPGLNDQG
+702 EKYAAVVIPGLNDKG

>member
-1 MTKIPLKKSPLSLMI
+1 MHMTKIPLKKSPLSLMI

-28 AVEPGNV
+28 AVEPDNV

-70 EQQLEQQRLA
+70 EQLLEQQRLA

-170 NYRTKAG
+170 NYRTKTG

-212 AMTST
+212 ALTST

-336 TARFQYERPYQFLGL
+336 TARFQYEKPYQFLGL

-386 ADTVTRRYTPRR
+386 ADTVTRRYT
-398 YTYRGS
+398 YRGS

-436 VTYANIIPDPDLGPD
+436 VTYPVASPE
-451 VDPKV
+451 V

-464 PRVGLTY
+464 PRLGLTY
-471 QPNDSVQWFANL
+471 QPNESVQWFANL

-495 AWSSPYYYSKDSGA
+495 AWSSPYYFDSGV
-509 ASNRVRAPIYLDTQT
+509 ASGRVRAPIYLDTQT
-524 TNSFELGGRGQ
+524 ANSFELGGRGQ

-544 YYYSKIKKELLSSEM
+544 YYYSKVKNELLTSEM
-559 IKNYGN
+559 IKTYEDGSNRP
-565 DSDST
+565 
-570 TSEERISVEA
+570 SEPIAVES

-591 LSLDTPLHESE
+591 LSLDTPLHESQ
-602 YGEVRLQQAYTLSDF
+602 YGELRLQQAYTLSDF

-677 WGIDLG
+677 WGIDVG

-702 EKYAAVVIPGLNDQG
+702 EKYAAVVIPGLNDKG

>member
-1 MTKIPLKKSPLSLMI
+1 MHMTKIPLKKSPLSLMI

-28 AVEPGNV
+28 AVEPDNV

-170 NYRTKAG
+170 NYRTKTG

-212 AMTST
+212 ALTST

-386 ADTVTRRYTPRR
+386 ADTVTRRYT
-398 YTYRGS
+398 YRGS

-436 VTYANIIPDPDLGPD
+436 VTYPVASPE
-451 VDPKV
+451 V

-464 PRVGLTY
+464 PRLGLTY
-471 QPNDSVQWFANL
+471 QPNESVQWFANL

-495 AWSSPYYYSKDSGA
+495 AWSSPYYFDSGV
-509 ASNRVRAPIYLDTQT
+509 ASGRVRAPIYLDTQT
-524 TNSFELGGRGQ
+524 ANSFELGGRGQ
-535 SGFGDWALS
+535 SVFGDWALS
-544 YYYSKIKKELLSSEM
+544 YYYSKVKNELLTSEM
-559 IKNYGN
+559 IKTYEDGSNRP
-565 DSDST
+565 
-570 TSEERISVEA
+570 SEPIAVES

-591 LSLDTPLHESE
+591 LSLDTPLHESQ
-602 YGEVRLQQAYTLSDF
+602 YGELRLQQAYTLSDF

-677 WGIDLG
+677 WGIDVG

-702 EKYAAVVIPGLNDQG
+702 EKYAAVVIPGLNDKG

>member
-1 MTKIPLKKSPLSLMI
+1 MHMTKIPLKKSPLSLMI

-28 AVEPGNV
+28 AVEPDNV

-170 NYRTKAG
+170 NYRTKTG

-212 AMTST
+212 ALTGT

-386 ADTVTRRYTPRR
+386 ADTVTRRYT
-398 YTYRGS
+398 YRGS

-436 VTYANIIPDPDLGPD
+436 VTYPVASPE
-451 VDPKV
+451 V

-464 PRVGLTY
+464 PRLGLTY
-471 QPNDSVQWFANL
+471 QPNESVQWFANL

-495 AWSSPYYYSKDSGA
+495 AWSSPYYFDSGV
-509 ASNRVRAPIYLDTQT
+509 ASGRVRAPIYLDTQT
-524 TNSFELGGRGQ
+524 ANSFELGGRGQ

-544 YYYSKIKKELLSSEM
+544 YYYSKVKNELLTSEM
-559 IKNYGN
+559 IKTYEDGSNRP
-565 DSDST
+565 
-570 TSEERISVEA
+570 SEPIAVES

-591 LSLDTPLHESE
+591 LSLDTPLHESQ
-602 YGEVRLQQAYTLSDF
+602 YGELRLQQAYTLSDF

-677 WGIDLG
+677 WGIDVG

-702 EKYAAVVIPGLNDQG
+702 EKYAAVVIPGLNDKG

>member
-1 MTKIPLKKSPLSLMI
+1 MNMTKIPLKKTPLSLMI
-16 LSIVS
+16 LSAFS

-28 AVEPGNV
+28 TLAQDSV
-35 QQLNTIVI
+35 QQLDTIVVTT
-43 SAEQNANPQQQYQ
+43 EQNTNSQ
-56 KELAQVSGGTNFIG
+56 KQTEAELASVSGGTNFISD
-70 EQQLEQQRLA
+70 QQLEHQRLG

-93 AQSAGNEG
+93 AQSPGNEG

-119 SGTHVL
+119 SGTYVM

-155 ANGFKQGGLALGGTI
+155 ANGLKQGGLSLGGTV
-170 NYRTKAG
+170 NYKSKTG
-177 ADQDGSELKYE
+177 AEQNGSELKYE
-188 MGSHGYQKYQFST
+188 AGSHGYQKYQFST
-201 GRKLDQMDYYL
+201 GRQLDKLDYYL
-212 AMTST
+212 AVTGS

-269 KNDPEAANSFNLA
+269 KNNPEAADTNF
-282 VDAKRIQPGS
+282 VTIDAKRIQPGS

-321 LRESSYRTNVDYEDI
+321 LRESTYRTNVDYEDI
-336 TARFQYERPYQFLGL
+336 SARIQYEKPYQLFGL
-351 EHQGRIALRT
+351 EHQGRVAFRS
-361 TTHRPDSGV
+361 TTHRPNSGV
-370 TETLRF
+370 TESLRTDRVI
-376 NTEIGNQTYP
+376 NGDEYP
-386 ADTVTRRYTPRR
+386 AGTVTRR

-436 VTYANIIPDPDLGPD
+436 VTYANIIPDPNLGPD

-464 PRVGLTY
+464 PRLGLTY

-524 TNSFELGGRGQ
+524 ANSFELGGRGQ

-565 DSDST
+565 DSDFN

-591 LSLDTPLHESE
+591 LSLDTPLYASQQ
-602 YGEVRLQQAYTLSDF
+602 GELRLRQAYTLSDF

-642 SYALNNGLYIG
+642 SYALNNGFYVG

-683 YAPEHQSWKTWI
+683 YVPEDQSWSAWV

-702 EKYAAVVIPGLNDQG
+702 EKYAAVVIPGYDDKG
-717 ADVARS
+717 ADRARS

>member
-1 MTKIPLKKSPLSLMI
+1 MPMTKLPLKKSPLNLMI

-119 SGTHVL
+119 SGTFVL
-125 IDDIPFTGPGGTAY
+125 IDDILLTGPGGTAY

-155 ANGFKQGGLALGGTI
+155 ANGFKQGGLALGGAI
-170 NYRTKAG
+170 NYKSKTG
-177 ADQDGSELKYE
+177 AQQNGSELKYE

-201 GRKLDQMDYYL
+201 GRQLDQLDYYL
-212 AMTST
+212 ALTGT
-217 QFDGIQDHAEGD
+217 QFDGIQDHAKGD
-229 GKGLA
+229 GKGIA

-242 PDIETR
+242 PDIETQ
-248 FYARYRESKHLTP
+248 FYARYRESQHLTP
-261 GRITQEQL
+261 GRITQAQL
-269 KNDPEAANSFNLA
+269 KNNPEAANSFNLA

-301 NLQDDAKLT
+301 HLQDEAKLT
-310 GSLAYHHYPLD
+310 GSLAYHHYPMD
-321 LRESSYRTNVDYEDI
+321 LRESSYRTDVDYADI
-336 TARFQYERPYQFLGL
+336 TARLMYEKPYQFLGL
-351 EHQGRIALRT
+351 EHQGRIALRS

-370 TETLRF
+370 TESIRTDKVIDGV
-376 NTEIGNQTYP
+376 EYP
-386 ADTVTRRYTPRR
+386 ANTVTRR

-404 DNVLQFDQETTLNDQ
+404 DNVLQFDQETAFNDQ

-436 VTYANIIPDPDLGPD
+436 VTYPEASPE
-451 VDPKV
+451 V

-464 PRVGLTY
+464 PRLGLTY
-471 QPNDSVQWFANL
+471 QPNESVQWFANL
-483 SRSIEPAHPWAM
+483 SRSIEPAHPWSM
-495 AWSSPYYYSKDSGA
+495 IWSSPYYFSQGIATGRMK
-509 ASNRVRAPIYLDTQT
+509 APIDFDTQT
-524 TNSFELGGRGQ
+524 ANTLELGGRGQ
-535 SGFGDWALS
+535 SKAGDWTLS
-544 YYYSKIKKELLSSEM
+544 YYYSKVKHELLS
-559 IKNYGN
+559 
-565 DSDST
+565 
-570 TSEERISVEA
+570 VEIA
-580 NATPTIHQGVE
+580 QNPSFVAESNATPTIHQGLE
-591 LSLDTPLHESE
+591 LSLDTPLYEFQN
-602 YGEVRLQQAYTLSDF
+602 GLLTLQQAYTLSDF
-617 QYKNDPLFGKNQ
+617 HYKNDPVFAKNQ

-642 SYALNNGLYIG
+642 SYALNNGLYMG

-662 AHDYANSRFSDDYQI
+662 AHDYTNSRFSDDYQI

-702 EKYAAVVIPGLNDQG
+702 EKYAAVVIPGYNDQG

>member
-1 MTKIPLKKSPLSLMI
+1 MHMTKIPLKKSPLSLMI
-16 LSIVS
+16 LSVVS

-28 AVEPGNV
+28 VAESGNV
-35 QQLNTIVI
+35 QKLNTIVI

-56 KELAQVSGGTNFIG
+56 AELASTSGGTSFISA
-70 EQQLEQQRLA
+70 QQLEHQHVA
-80 TTADVF
+80 NNADVF

-93 AQSAGNEG
+93 AQSPGNEG

-119 SGTHVL
+119 SGTFVL

-155 ANGFKQGGLALGGTI
+155 ANGFQQGALALGGAI
-170 NYRTKAG
+170 NYKSKTG
-177 ADQDGSELKYE
+177 AQQNGSELKYE
-188 MGSHGYQKYQFST
+188 AGSHGYQKYQLST
-201 GRKLDQMDYYL
+201 GRKLDQLDYYL
-212 AMTST
+212 VVTAN

-242 PDIETR
+242 PDIDTR

-261 GRITQEQL
+261 GRLTQEQL
-269 KNDPEAANSFNLA
+269 KNNPETANSFNLA

-292 TWLANTTTW
+292 TWLANATTW

-321 LRESSYRTNVDYEDI
+321 LRESSYRTNVDYDDI
-336 TARFQYERPYQFLGL
+336 SARIQYEKPYQLLGL
-351 EHQGRIALRT
+351 EHQGRIALRSI
-361 TTHRPDSGV
+361 THRPNSGV
-370 TETLRF
+370 TETIRRATTIDGTL
-376 NTEIGNQTYP
+376 YP
-386 ADTVTRRYTPRR
+386 ADTVTRR

-404 DNVLQFDQETTLNDQ
+404 DNVLKFDQKTALNDQ
-419 FKLDLGL
+419 LSLDLGI
-426 AAVYTHRESE
+426 AAVYAHRESE
-436 VTYANIIPDPDLGPD
+436 VTYPVAS
-451 VDPKV
+451 PKV
-456 SRYEWNFA
+456 NQYEWDFA
-464 PRVGLTY
+464 PRLGITY
-471 QPNDSVQWFANL
+471 QPNESLQWFANL

-495 AWSSPYYYSKDSGA
+495 AWSSPYYFDEGVASG
-509 ASNRVRAPIYLDTQT
+509 RVRAPIHLKTQT
-524 TNSFELGGRGQ
+524 ANILELGGRGQ
-535 SGFGDWALS
+535 AGFGDWALS
-544 YYYSKIKKELLSSEM
+544 YYYSKVKNELL
-559 IKNYGN
+559 
-565 DSDST
+565 
-570 TSEERISVEA
+570 TSELVKTYGDGSNRPSEPIAVEA
-580 NATPTIHQGVE
+580 NASPTIHQGVE
-591 LSLDTPLHESE
+591 LSLDTPL
-602 YGEVRLQQAYTLSDF
+602 GEFKHGELRLQQAYTLSDF
-617 QYKNDPLFGKNQ
+617 HYKNDPLFGKNQ

-662 AHDYANSRFSDDYQI
+662 AHDYANSRFSDGYQI

-683 YAPEHQSWKTWI
+683 YVPENQSWKTWI

-702 EKYAAVVIPGLNDQG
+702 EKYAALVIPGYNDQG
-717 ADVARS
+717 ADLARS

>member
-1 MTKIPLKKSPLSLMI
+1 MNMTKIPLKKTPLSLMI
-16 LSIVS
+16 LSAFS

-28 AVEPGNV
+28 TLAQDSV
-35 QQLNTIVI
+35 QQLETIVVTT
-43 SAEQNANPQQQYQ
+43 EQNTNSQQETAA
-56 KELAQVSGGTNFIG
+56 ELASVSGGTNFISD
-70 EQQLEQQRLA
+70 QQLEHQRLG
-80 TTADVF
+80 TIADVF

-93 AQSAGNEG
+93 AQSPGNEG

-119 SGTHVL
+119 SGTYVM

-155 ANGFKQGGLALGGTI
+155 ANGLKQGGLSLGGTV
-170 NYRTKAG
+170 NYKSKTG
-177 ADQDGSELKYE
+177 AEQNGSELKYE
-188 MGSHGYQKYQFST
+188 AGSHGYQKYQFST
-201 GRKLDQMDYYL
+201 GRQLDKLDYYL
-212 AMTST
+212 TVTGS

-269 KNDPEAANSFNLA
+269 KNNPEAADTNF
-282 VDAKRIQPGS
+282 VTIDAKRIQPGS

-321 LRESSYRTNVDYEDI
+321 LRESTYRTNVDYEDI
-336 TARFQYERPYQFLGL
+336 SARIQYEKPYQLFGL
-351 EHQGRIALRT
+351 EHQGRVAFRS
-361 TTHRPDSGV
+361 TTHRPNSGV
-370 TETLRF
+370 TESLRTDRVI
-376 NTEIGNQTYP
+376 NGDEYP
-386 ADTVTRRYTPRR
+386 AGTVTRR

-436 VTYANIIPDPDLGPD
+436 VTYANIIPDPNLGPD

-464 PRVGLTY
+464 PRLGLTY

-524 TNSFELGGRGQ
+524 ANSFELGGRGQ

-565 DSDST
+565 DSDSN

-591 LSLDTPLHESE
+591 LSLDTPLYASQQ
-602 YGEVRLQQAYTLSDF
+602 GELRLRQAYTLSDF

-642 SYALNNGLYIG
+642 SYALNNGFYVG

-683 YAPEHQSWKTWI
+683 YVPEDQSWSAWV

-702 EKYAAVVIPGLNDQG
+702 EKYAAVVIPGLNDNG
-717 ADVARS
+717 KDEARS

>member
-1 MTKIPLKKSPLSLMI
+1 MNMTKIPLKKTPLSLMI
-16 LSIVS
+16 LSAFS

-28 AVEPGNV
+28 TLAQDSV
-35 QQLNTIVI
+35 QQLETIVVTT
-43 SAEQNANPQQQYQ
+43 EQNTNSQQQTAA
-56 KELAQVSGGTNFIG
+56 ELASVSGGTNFISD
-70 EQQLEQQRLA
+70 QQLEHQRLG
-80 TTADVF
+80 TIADVF

-93 AQSAGNEG
+93 AQSPGNEG

-119 SGTHVL
+119 SGTYVM

-155 ANGFKQGGLALGGTI
+155 ANGLKQGGLSLGGTV
-170 NYRTKAG
+170 NYKSKTG
-177 ADQDGSELKYE
+177 AEQNGSELKYE
-188 MGSHGYQKYQFST
+188 TGSHGYQKYQFST
-201 GRKLDQMDYYL
+201 GRQLDKLDYYL
-212 AMTST
+212 AVTGS

-269 KNDPEAANSFNLA
+269 KNNPEAADTNF
-282 VDAKRIQPGS
+282 VTIDAKRIQPGS

-321 LRESSYRTNVDYEDI
+321 LRESTYRTNVDYEDI
-336 TARFQYERPYQFLGL
+336 SARIQYEKPYQLFGL
-351 EHQGRIALRT
+351 EHQGRVAFRS
-361 TTHRPDSGV
+361 TTHRPNSGV
-370 TETLRF
+370 TESLRTDRVI
-376 NTEIGNQTYP
+376 NGDEYP
-386 ADTVTRRYTPRR
+386 AGTVTRR

-436 VTYANIIPDPDLGPD
+436 VTYANIIPDPNLGPD

-464 PRVGLTY
+464 PRLGLTY

-524 TNSFELGGRGQ
+524 ANSFELGGRGQ

-565 DSDST
+565 DSDFN

-591 LSLDTPLHESE
+591 LSLDTPLYASQQ
-602 YGEVRLQQAYTLSDF
+602 GELRLRQAYTLSDF

-642 SYALNNGLYIG
+642 SYALNNGFYVG

-683 YAPEHQSWKTWI
+683 YVPEDQSWSAWV

-702 EKYAAVVIPGLNDQG
+702 EKYAAVVIPGYDDKG
-717 ADVARS
+717 ADRARS

>member
-1 MTKIPLKKSPLSLMI
+1 MHMTKIPLKKSPLSLMI
-16 LSIVS
+16 LSIFS
-21 GHLYAET
+21 GHVYAET
-28 AVEPGNV
+28 VRESGNV

-43 SAEQNANPQQQYQ
+43 SAEKNATPQQQSQ

-70 EQQLEQQRLA
+70 EQQLGQQRLA

-86 RLQPGIY
+86 RLQSGIY

-101 AKISIRGSGI
+101 VKVSIRGSGI

-119 SGTHVL
+119 SGTYVM

-149 VGVYRG
+149 VVVYRG
-155 ANGFKQGGLALGGTI
+155 ANGLKQGGLSLGGTI
-170 NYRTKAG
+170 NYKSKTG
-177 ADQDGSELKYE
+177 AEQNGSELKYE

-201 GRKLDQMDYYL
+201 GRKLDKSDYYL
-212 AMTST
+212 VVIAN
-217 QFDGIQDHAEGD
+217 QFDGIQAHAKGD

-234 FNLGYQIS
+234 FNLGYQVS

-248 FYARYRESKHLTP
+248 FYARYRESQHLTP

-269 KNDPEAANSFNLA
+269 KHNPRTANSFNLA

-336 TARFQYERPYQFLGL
+336 STRFQYEKPYQFLGL
-351 EHQGRIALRT
+351 EHQGRIALRS
-361 TTHRPDSGV
+361 TTHRPNSGV
-370 TETLRF
+370 TETIRRDMSIDGTL
-376 NTEIGNQTYP
+376 YP
-386 ADTVTRRYTPRR
+386 ADTVTRR

-404 DNVLQFDQETTLNDQ
+404 DNVLQFDQETALNDQ
-419 FKLDLGL
+419 FKLDLGF
-426 AAVYTHRESE
+426 AAAYTHRESE
-436 VTYANIIPDPDLGPD
+436 VTYPVASPE
-451 VDPKV
+451 V

-464 PRVGLTY
+464 PRLGLTY
-471 QPNDSVQWFANL
+471 QANDDVQWFANL
-483 SRSIEPAHPWAM
+483 SRSIEPTHPWSM
-495 AWSSPYYYSKDSGA
+495 VWSSPYYFDSGI
-509 ASNRVRAPIYLDTQT
+509 ASGRVRAPIYLDTQT
-524 TNSFELGGRGQ
+524 ANSLELGGRGQ
-535 SGFGDWALS
+535 SVFGDWALS
-544 YYYSKIKKELLSSEM
+544 YYYSKVKNELL
-559 IKNYGN
+559 
-565 DSDST
+565 
-570 TSEERISVEA
+570 TSELIKTYEDGAERPSEPIAVES

-591 LSLDTPLHESE
+591 LSLDTPLHESRF
-602 YGEVRLQQAYTLSDF
+602 GELRLQQAYTLSDF
-617 QYKNDPLFGKNQ
+617 HYKNDPLFGKNQ

-642 SYALNNGLYIG
+642 SYTLYNGLYIG

-677 WGIDLG
+677 WGVDLG
-683 YAPEHQSWKTWI
+683 YAPEHQFWKTWI

-702 EKYAAVVIPGLNDQG
+702 KKYAAVVIPGYDDRG
-717 ADVARS
+717 ADLARS